1 MTAPAPEISV
11 IVPVYM
17 GRAMVMELAERLV
30 ASLATITSAFEII
43 LVDDRAPDNVWPLIV
58 DLGRDDPRIRGI
70 RLSRNFGQHPALT
83 SGIDHA
89 RGRWLVV
96 MDCDLQDRPEDI
108 PLLYRKAQDANL
120 DIVIAARES
129 HDAARRRKLS
139 SRLFHW
145 ALSWLA
151 DIDTSHDVGNFRIF
165 NRAVADA
172 FRQYREQFR
181 LLPALMARL
190 GFSVGH
196 VAVDRPARAE
206 GVSSY
211 TYRKLVRLAVEA
223 IIANSEKPLWFGIY
237 AGFTIAAFAFVLV
250 IWAFIQRLLH
260 DAVMD
265 GWTSLFIA
273 VGFFSG
279 VQLIFAGIL
288 GVYLGRVFNE
298 VKRRPI
304 YLVAEYSQFGP
315 EPRDAA
321 RASHGNT

>member
-1 MTAPAPEISV
+1 MTAPIPEISV

-17 GRAMVMELAERLV
+17 GRAMVTELAERLV
-30 ASLATITSAFEII
+30 ASLTTITPAFEII
-43 LVDDRAPDNVWPLIV
+43 LVDDRAPDNVWPLIL
-58 DLGRDDPRIRGI
+58 DLGRTDARIRGI

-89 RGRWLVV
+89 RGNWLVV

-108 PLLYRKAQDANL
+108 PLLYRKAVEERL
-120 DIVIAARES
+120 DIVIATRES
-129 HDAARRRKLS
+129 HETARRRKLS

-165 NRAVADA
+165 SRAVADA

-190 GFSVGH
+190 GFGVGH

-211 TYRKLVRLAVEA
+211 TYRKLVRLAIEA

-237 AGFTIAAFAFVLV
+237 AGFVIAAFAFMLV

-304 YLVAEYSQFGP
+304 YLIAEYSQFGA

-321 RASHGNT
+321 RTSPGQS